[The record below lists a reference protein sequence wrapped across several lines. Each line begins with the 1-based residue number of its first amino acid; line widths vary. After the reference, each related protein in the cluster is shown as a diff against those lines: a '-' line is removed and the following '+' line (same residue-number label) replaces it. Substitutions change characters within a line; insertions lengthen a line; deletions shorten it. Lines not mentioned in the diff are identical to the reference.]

1 MTDRLIEYIMAH
13 HYGWTIED
21 IRNLRVSDFY
31 AFSNMAM
38 LGSRL
43 KNADIVKVFS
53 MMMGARI

>member
-1 MTDRLIEYIMAH
+1 MAH

-31 AFSNMAM
+31 SFSNMAM
-38 LGSRL
+38 LGARL